1 VAIIDGTPGNDTL
14 VGTTGSDIIHGG
26 AGNDLIDGGAG
37 NDFISSDEGDDDI
50 WGGQGNDTI
59 IGNNTGAVI
68 VHYNDGP
75 AGVSVDLRS
84 GTATDGW
91 GNRDTLSQIYAV
103 VGSDFNDTL
112 TALGATSSVY
122 LNGGSGNDKI
132 TGGWGNDG
140 LVGGAGNDLIDGGD
154 GIAGTANTMYGSIYR
169 LYQATLA
176 REPDVGGFEAWVG
189 ALKRGASVGAI
200 AAGFVGSAEFQATYG
215 SLDNSQF
222 VSLLYKN
229 VLGRSPDNEGLAAWV
244 RALNSGASRSDVVTG
259 FSESS
264 EFRAKTSVD
273 VDAYMT
279 SQFSGEHQGAVYR
292 LYKATL
298 NREPDSEGLVGWLG
312 SLDTGEQ
319 TIQMEARGFVES
331 AEFRNTY
338 GALSNS
344 QFVTLLYRNVLG
356 REPDQ
361 GGLSAWSNALD
372 QGASRADVVVGF
384 SNSSE
389 FRESTASGQANFMA
403 SRFGSWSD
411 ALLGG
416 SGNNTLIGG
425 RGADVFVFD
434 SSNPGND
441 QVYGLEK
448 VDQLRFSG
456 FGYGGVADVMG
467 HMTQDGQNVVFA
479 DGGQTI
485 TFHHATLGQLSQAN
499 FLLTA

>member
-1 VAIIDGTPGNDTL
+1 
-14 VGTTGSDIIHGG
+14 
-26 AGNDLIDGGAG
+26 
-37 NDFISSDEGDDDI
+37 
-50 WGGQGNDTI
+50 
-59 IGNNTGAVI
+59 
-68 VHYNDGP
+68 
-75 AGVSVDLRS
+75 
-84 GTATDGW
+84 
-91 GNRDTLSQIYAV
+91 
-103 VGSDFNDTL
+103 
-112 TALGATSSVY
+112 
-122 LNGGSGNDKI
+122 
-132 TGGWGNDG
+132 
-140 LVGGAGNDLIDGGD
+140 
-154 GIAGTANTMYGSIYR
+154 
-169 LYQATLA
+169 
-176 REPDVGGFEAWVG
+176 
-189 ALKRGASVGAI
+189 
-200 AAGFVGSAEFQATYG
+200 
-215 SLDNSQF
+215 
-222 VSLLYKN
+222 
-229 VLGRSPDNEGLAAWV
+229 
-244 RALNSGASRSDVVTG
+244 LNSGASRSDVVTG